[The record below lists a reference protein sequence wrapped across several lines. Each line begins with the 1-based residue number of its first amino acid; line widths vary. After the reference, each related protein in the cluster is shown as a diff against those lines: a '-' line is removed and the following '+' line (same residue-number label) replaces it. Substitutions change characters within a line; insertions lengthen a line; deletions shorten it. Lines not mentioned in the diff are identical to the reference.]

1 MSELIGIARFKI
13 HEGKLDEFK
22 RLSAQAMEV
31 VRTKDRGTL
40 QYDTYFNDDRSEC
53 VVVERYKDSQA
64 AIEHA
69 ANLADLSEAVLGTV
83 SVVTAKGDWEIVS
96 VNALGDEVFA
106 TPVPADDKLYIR
118 THSALYAFSEN
129 R

>member
-1 MSELIGIARFKI
+1 VWL
-13 HEGKLDEFK
+13 
-22 RLSAQAMEV
+22 V
-31 VRTKDRGTL
+31 
-40 QYDTYFNDDRSEC
+40 
-53 VVVERYKDSQA
+53 SQ
-64 AIEHA
+64 
-69 ANLADLSEAVLGTV
+69 DGTV

-106 TPVPADDKLYIR
+106 TPVPAEDKLYIR